1 MKKLRTVCCCLLF
14 LWVFALPV
22 SAESTDELYRRQYR
36 ESGMEEIEN
45 TAPDNARQ
53 YLKENGADPAD
64 PGWVNS
70 FSAQNIF
77 FHMFRFVKE
86 GAATPLKASAG
97 ILAIILLT
105 AALHI
110 PGHKAGGSHVSAV
123 ASVLSAAVLVLTPV
137 FSLITSCVN
146 TLKGISVFLLGFL
159 PVFAAVTS
167 ASGAPATAA
176 SMSALLLTASEGVS
190 ALSSFLIAPFMGG
203 YLALSISASV
213 SPLVKKSGIAE
224 GIKKAAFWVMGLLTA
239 VFTAILGIQTAVNSS
254 ADTLGVKT
262 AKFLVGSAVPV
273 AGSALSEAIGTVSAS
288 MGLLRASVGIYA
300 AVVCLVTFLPLL
312 AEVLLW
318 RLFICLNAAVAGLFS
333 LTQTEALLKA
343 VDAVLSVLAG
353 LLLLIG
359 AMFIICFAVVVS
371 AGRGA

>member
-1 MKKLRTVCCCLLF
+1 MKGWKTAICGLLF
-14 LWVFALPV
+14 IWILILPV
-22 SAESTDELYRRQYR
+22 SAESEEELYRRQYR
-36 ESGMEEIEN
+36 DSGMEEIED
-45 TAPDNARQ
+45 TTPDSAKR
-53 YLKENGADPAD
+53 YLQENGVDPAD
-64 PGWVNS
+64 PGWVNT
-70 FSAQNIF
+70 FSAQNVF
-77 FHMFRFVKE
+77 SHMFRFVKE

-97 ILAIILLT
+97 ILAVILIC
-105 AALHI
+105 AALNTPARKSESGI
-110 PGHKAGGSHVSAV
+110 PAT
-123 ASVLSAAVLVLTPV
+123 AAVLAAAVFAVAPV
-137 FSLITSCVN
+137 FSVITAC
-146 TLKGISVFLLGFL
+146 TDALKGISVFLLGFL
-159 PVFAAVTS
+159 PVFAAITS

-190 ALSSFLIAPFMGG
+190 AISSFLIAPFMGG

-213 SPLVKKSGIAE
+213 SPLVKQSGIAE

-254 ADTLGVKT
+254 ADTLTVKT

-273 AGSALSEAIGTVSAS
+273 AGTALSEAIGTVTAS
-288 MGLLRASVGIYA
+288 MGLLRASVGFYA
-300 AVVCLVTFLPLL
+300 AFVCLITFLPLL

-318 RLFICLNAAVAGLFS
+318 RLFLCLNIMAAGIFS
-333 LTQTEALLKA
+333 LSEMVSLLKA
-343 VDAVLSVLAG
+343 IDAVLSVLAG